1 MGKIKYLVKRITKMD
16 YGRMFRTINEIHQKT
31 NKNRILLFFDV
42 VYCGIRYQAGY
53 IDYSLFEMY
62 NLDSKQRKTIITR
75 GINNSFIKK
84 YNDKEYMKIFNDK
97 IKFNKRFDKY
107 LKRDWLELNGENLK
121 EFENFCKKN
130 KKFIAKPTNQSCGKG
145 VLLVNTKNK
154 KLKQGPKSKYSQ
166 DTRNQIVELKNKGT
180 PVKIISRMLDI
191 PIRTV
196 YYILKKEKKLINS
209 KQTGVY

>member
-1 MGKIKYLVKRITKMD
+1 MSSKIHVNKPLSSRLIIELLDENPDLETIECPQSLYERTSQTYLDALNELGTTISIIEQRGRPQKYDEGIRDTIDEMLNSGFNPKAIAKRLHIS
-16 YGRMFRTINEIHQKT
+16 QKT
-31 NKNRILLFFDV
+31 
-42 VYCGIRYQAGY
+42 VY
-53 IDYSLFEMY
+53 
-62 NLDSKQRKTIITR
+62 
-75 GINNSFIKK
+75 
-84 YNDKEYMKIFNDK
+84 
-97 IKFNKRFDKY
+97 Y
-107 LKRDWLELNGENLK
+107 L
-121 EFENFCKKN
+121 
-130 KKFIAKPTNQSCGKG
+130 
-145 VLLVNTKNK
+145 KNK